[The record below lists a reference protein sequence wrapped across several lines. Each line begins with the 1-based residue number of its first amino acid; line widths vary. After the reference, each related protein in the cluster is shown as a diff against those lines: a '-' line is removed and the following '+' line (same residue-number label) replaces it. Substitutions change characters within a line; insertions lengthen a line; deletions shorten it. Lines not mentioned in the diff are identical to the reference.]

1 MVAERETISVGLT
14 AGRIDQNSAMSFVA
28 DPKAG
33 GIVVF
38 AGVTRSIT
46 GARETTRLSY
56 DAFEK
61 MAGPVLGEIAA
72 EVIDRMDVC
81 RIYVRHRTGVVPAG
95 EASVLIAVS
104 APHRPAA
111 FEGCRY
117 IIDEL
122 KHRVPI
128 WKKEHFSDGSEQW
141 VEGETS
147 KDLPE

>member
-1 MVAERETISVGLT
+1 VAERETISVGLME
-14 AGRIDQNSAMSFVA
+14 GQIDQDAAMSFVA
-28 DPKAG
+28 DPRAG
-33 GIVVF
+33 GIAVF
-38 AGVTRSIT
+38 AGVTRSIA

-61 MAGPVLGEIAA
+61 MAEPVLREIGA

-81 RIYVRHRTGVVPAG
+81 RIYIRHRTGAVPAG

-122 KHRVPI
+122 KHRAPI
-128 WKKEHFSDGSEQW
+128 WKKEHYSDGDEAW
-141 VEGETS
+141 V
-147 KDLPE
+147 KR